1 MKVLLLK
8 DVYKLGN
15 AGDVKRV
22 AGGYA
27 RNYLIPQGL
36 AVLAT
41 PKAIEQS
48 ESLRQVALEERAR
61 LNTELAST
69 AEVIHDLMLYFPV
82 RASEQGRLY
91 GSITHQNIADAVMAE
106 KGIRIDRRTLMHP
119 PIKDLG
125 VYAVPVR
132 LTADL
137 VPNLKVVVY
146 PDNKTPDYV
155 LNVEEPAEDEVE
167 MVEAEAEMTEATE
180 LEAETPATEEA

>member
-48 ESLRQVALEERAR
+48 ESLRQAALEERAR
-61 LNTELAST
+61 LNTELAAT
-69 AEVIHDLMLYFPV
+69 AEVIQGLMLYFPV
-82 RASEQGRLY
+82 RASDQGRLY
-91 GSITHQNIADAVMAE
+91 GSITHQNIADAMMTE

-125 VYAVPVR
+125 VYTVPVR

-137 VPNLKVVVY
+137 VPTLKVVVY

-155 LNVEEPAEDEVE
+155 LNVEEPAEDESVAE
-167 MVEAEAEMTEATE
+167 APEATALEAEA
-180 LEAETPATEEA
+180 PATEEA